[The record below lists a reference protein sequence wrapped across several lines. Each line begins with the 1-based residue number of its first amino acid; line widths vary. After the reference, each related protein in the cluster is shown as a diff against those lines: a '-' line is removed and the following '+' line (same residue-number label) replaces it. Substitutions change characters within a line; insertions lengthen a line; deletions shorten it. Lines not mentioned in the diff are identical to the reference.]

1 LRARLVERNAITTK
15 DERMKSAGSST
26 HDPDRA
32 SARFELCKVP
42 FDLGELEPHHF
53 QLTLAHCAR
62 RGQRPL
68 QLCNAP
74 TVEVIDSL
82 AQVREV
88 GGVRPARGV
97 HAHAIGR
104 GKALLES
111 E

>member
-1 LRARLVERNAITTK
+1 
-15 DERMKSAGSST
+15 M
-26 HDPDRA
+26 
-32 SARFELCKVP
+32 P

-53 QLTLAHCAR
+53 ELTLTDCAG

-68 QLCNAP
+68 QLRNAT
-74 TVEVIDSL
+74 TVEIVDPL

-88 GGVRPARGV
+88 GGGRPARGV
-97 HAHAIGR
+97 HVHAIGR